1 MGLNIGAFAGGLS
14 RGVESGARLQLEQAR
29 AAREKGRDDR
39 EKEKAEREKA
49 AWQGLSD
56 LVKEYTNPQT
66 KPPTL
71 SNAPPATGE
80 PAAALNKF
88 DPAMGGAPIPPTTE
102 TGSAAGLPS
111 RDGMRAA
118 PKTAETET
126 AQAGENLDRASMPMS
141 GVGIPARASSAP
153 AAQTPSV
160 DADVDQLAD
169 KHKLTPDETQQLRG
183 EVAKRVSMEK
193 IGFGLW
199 RNPNLFKDPQ
209 FATRAAQLFLKA
221 GMSEGVKW
229 LERGAQAVEENGIDG
244 LRRLMSGD
252 ARGAEQVFNQSGRL
266 RVVPGST
273 REVGNG
279 KWEITLEGG
288 EKQTIDPRQMLRS
301 FLKPSEFFNVEL
313 KEREIDFKAD
323 DRRSAVAH
331 RERVVG
337 ETERHNKEVE
347 KNQSRNADLRLEI
360 ARIRSERGADAAT
373 ALERNINFLIK
384 NKIANDPSDAF
395 GKLRT
400 AMEKPEEDA
409 ILSMAGT
416 LMRGPGYAGKDGWNR
431 ALKTATDMVR
441 EAKGANV
448 TGGGPGGTGTPGA
461 PQPGKGRSY
470 TVRGKSFT
478 DADIDATAKKYG
490 ITPDEVKQR
499 LGIR

>member
-1 MGLNIGAFAGGLS
+1 MGFNIGAFAGGLS
-14 RGVESGARLQLEQAR
+14 RGYESGSRLRLEQGR
-29 AAREKGRDDR
+29 ADRDPN
-39 EKEKAEREKA
+39 EAGSKKA

-56 LVKEYTNPQT
+56 LISEYTSPQT
-66 KPPTL
+66 KPPVL
-71 SNAPPATGE
+71 SNVPLATGE

-88 DPAMGGAPIPPTTE
+88 DPAMGGAPIPE
-102 TGSAAGLPS
+102 TSSAAGLSP

-126 AQAGENLDRASMPMS
+126 AQAGENFDRASIPMS
-141 GVGIPARASSAP
+141 GVGIPARVSSTP
-153 AAQTPSV
+153 VAQTPSV

-169 KHKLTPDETQQLRG
+169 KHKLTPDEARQLKDKVG
-183 EVAKRVSMEK
+183 ERVGMEK
-193 IGFGLW
+193 VGFGMW

-209 FATRAAQLFLKA
+209 FAYRAAQIFLKA
-221 GMSEGVKW
+221 GMPEGVKW
-229 LERGAQAVEENGIDG
+229 LERGAQAVEENGIDVMK
-244 LRRLMSGD
+244 RLIAGD

-273 REVGNG
+273 REIEGG
-279 KWEITLEGG
+279 KWETTLEGG

-313 KEREIDFKAD
+313 KERELESKTL
-323 DRRSAVAH
+323 DRRDAMTH

-337 ETERHNKEVE
+337 ETERHNREVE
-347 KNQSRNADLRLEI
+347 KNQSRNADLKFEI
-360 ARIRSERGADAAT
+360 ARIRNERGTDAAT
-373 ALERNINFLIK
+373 ALERNINFLVN

-441 EAKGANV
+441 SAKGANV

-461 PQPGKGRSY
+461 PQPGNGRSY

-478 DADIDATAKKYG
+478 DADVDATAKKYG